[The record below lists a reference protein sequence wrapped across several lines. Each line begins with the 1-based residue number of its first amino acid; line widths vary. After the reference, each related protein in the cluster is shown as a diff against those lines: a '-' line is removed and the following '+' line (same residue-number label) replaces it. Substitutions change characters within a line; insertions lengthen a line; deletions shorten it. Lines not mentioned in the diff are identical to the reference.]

1 MGTYPVDERA
11 DVLVDSHVGSGGELV
26 VGSEPWR
33 EGRVREDVLALGKR
47 LPEGLREGGD
57 PLLCRA
63 VALVHRRQVLVVDI
77 NAVEAVRLD
86 PCSHRVAC
94 ADGVRVRGGGG
105 VGRAERGGDDLDA
118 GLGVFVLLGGLG
130 GSGEGGPVAGLVDGA
145 LECEEGQRND
155 IVALRKNVH
164 QTLQAS

>member
-47 LPEGLREGGD
+47 LPEGLRERRN
-57 PLLCRA
+57 PLLRRA
-63 VALVHRRQVLVVDI
+63 VALIHRRQVLVVDI
-77 NAVEAVRLD
+77 NAVEAVGLD
-86 PCSHRVAC
+86 PCGHCVAG
-94 ADGVRVRGGGG
+94 ADRVRVRGGRC
-105 VGRAERGGDDLDA
+105 VSCAERGGNDLDA
-118 GLGVFVLLGGLG
+118 SLGVLVLLGGLG
-130 GSGEGGPVAGLVDGA
+130 GGGEGSPVAGLVNGA
-145 LECEEGQRND
+145 LECQERQRND
-155 IVALRKNVH
+155 VVTLRKNVH